1 MRGKNIMVV
10 EDEEDILQL
19 LSYTL
24 TKAGFRVVLALSG
37 EEALEKLARERVD
50 LILLDHMLPGMD
62 GLEVCQVVRQDNKLK
77 EIPVVMLT
85 AKSEEE
91 DIVTGL
97 ARGVDEYLTKPF
109 SPKVLVA
116 KVLANLRRTGADELE
131 EEEQL
136 APVRIGELY
145 LDPGRFEAQVDGKPV
160 VLTLTEFNILKLL
173 ARRPGWVFTRPQI
186 IDYVRGYEYS
196 ISPRTVDVHVSSLRK
211 KLGSAGQMIESLRG
225 LGYRLKNP

>member
-24 TKAGFRVVLALSG
+24 TKAGFRVVLAQSG

-116 KVLANLRRTGADELE
+116 KVQANLRRTGADELE